1 MATVAPKLILDNR
14 VNVSESFDELVKY
27 SGVNVNY
34 FEIQPDGAT
43 FPTQVLFNNIVVP
56 NLSTT
61 LVSRNLRLHYDVT
74 ITYPQGN
81 INAPQLSG
89 VYDDNVAVSIIG
101 QPLLPVDTVLRG
113 AAPLQMNCTSTSVT
127 INSGT
132 NTINSQQV
140 IDPLMRRQSRKYLMN
155 EASEAPSQL
164 DTNWR
169 LTTDAGTFI
178 GRAPLI
184 VPVGGPYANWAAVVG
199 AGVITTVVSGVSYFY
214 TPTGAAAPP
223 VGSLIQLTAPAGY
236 NAFCLVTV
244 LWASGAAVTLGQVK
258 VYQKPVGCSISNQPT
273 SDYLN
278 SNGSTRA
285 SFLPSNVVDNAG
297 IISVTYNLTEQVY
310 LSPLT
315 LFSSENF
322 LANVN
327 TLSLLFN
334 YSDLTKMFVSANPN
348 VAISSVVIS
357 SPRLSLTYIQI
368 NPEVMSIPRSVS
380 YNFENVVYFSKT
392 QPWSAGNPNLLQS
405 DSIRLQ
411 AMPSQMYV
419 LARIPMASQTIANTN
434 TFLQL
439 GQGGSA
445 QNGSAGVSINI
456 GNRTGLGAS
465 ASTATWWRI
474 AKRNGWAGSY
484 NEYLRSSSCICFS
497 PVEDLG
503 VDPSL
508 DSLPMTS
515 GSINFQINAYFNDKN
530 VQYAGS
536 AFAGQV
542 ELLIV
547 AVYAGVATITTD
559 QIMFNLGALSNNE
572 VNATLASAGKSGQ
585 TYSSEHVQPTI
596 QGAGLAS
603 SGKYVLS
610 GMASKHQRSKLSM

>member
-34 FEIQPDGAT
+34 FEIQPDGST
-43 FPTQVLFNNIVVP
+43 FPTQVLYQNVVIP

-61 LVSRNLRLHYDVT
+61 LVSRNLRHHFDVVV
-74 ITYPQGN
+74 TYPQADP
-81 INAPQLSG
+81 NAPQLSG
-89 VYDDNVAVSIIG
+89 IQDNGVAVPVVG
-101 QPLLPVDTVLRG
+101 QPFYPVDTVLRG
-113 AAPLQMNCTSTSVT
+113 ATPLQMNCTSTSVT

-140 IDPLMRRQSRKYLMN
+140 LDPLMRRQSRKYLMN

-164 DTNWR
+164 DTNWK
-169 LTTDAGTFI
+169 LNTTQGDFQGSAAVTVQN
-178 GRAPLI
+178 A
-184 VPVGGPYANWAAVVG
+184 ANWPAVVALG
-199 AGVITTVVSGVSYFY
+199 AVNVVIGGITLTF
-214 TPTGAAAPP
+214 TPTGANAPA
-223 VGSLIQLTAPAGY
+223 VGSYIPLGAVPAGY
-236 NAFCLVTV
+236 VAYCVVGLAWET
-244 LWASGAAVTLGQVK
+244 GAARTLGYARLYK
-258 VYQKPVGCSISNQPT
+258 LPSGGINISNQPT

-278 SNGSTRA
+278 SDGNTRA
-285 SFLPSNVVDNAG
+285 SFLPS
-297 IISVTYNLTEQVY
+297 SVSRNGGNIVATYNITEQVY

-334 YSDLTKMFVSANPN
+334 YSSLSKMFVSNNPTVN
-348 VAISSVVIS
+348 LSVEINN
-357 SPRLSLTYIQI
+357 PRLSLTYIQI

-392 QPWSAGNPNLLQS
+392 QTYTAGQQLVS

-439 GQGGSA
+439 GRGGAS
-445 QNGSAGVSINI
+445 QNSSAGVSINI

-508 DSLPMTS
+508 DSLPMTT
-515 GSINFQINAYFNDKN
+515 GSINFQISAFFNDAN
-530 VQYAGS
+530 VQYATG
-536 AFAGQV
+536 AAYAGQV

-585 TYSSEHVQPTI
+585 TYSSEHVMPTI

-603 SGKYVLS
+603 AGKYVLS